1 MDKMENKGMNEWL
14 PSTDL
19 GYSSLYIRVGAN
31 RKYRNF
37 ENPGHAGISW
47 ESPV

>member
-1 MDKMENKGMNEWL
+1 MKLL
-14 PSTDL
+14 PGTDL

-37 ENPGHAGISW
+37 EKPGHGGISS